1 MFQMNLIKKLKTSY
15 SIRLSSDNRFLCHN
29 MGRKTIVYDFTSW
42 EKIIELDKPNNPS
55 NLRFSKNNE
64 YLLIKN
70 TVGTICVYDTV
81 DFSLVRTFQSNKS
94 FKLIEGDVNFTQDNS
109 ILDVLHTSYGR
120 QIALIDIHTKEH
132 KILTDFEDSY
142 PSTGCPTMIFYNQFI
157 QSENSHLFTLSY
169 VDETDYRVHKIV
181 KVKEPIN
188 KDSSEVL
195 SNSEIWYWD
204 SVIFDSTYQV
214 FILVQDYEIILMD
227 SDFKKVLKKKHIVT
241 NDYLDDEIGYLRYF
255 HLSNDSKFIVVTYS
269 SKLFI
274 LRYDDLTTILVENI
288 PYACFAEFSNDNRHL
303 LVGTWNNGYV
313 LENNLK

>member
-1 MFQMNLIKKLKTSY
+1 M
-15 SIRLSSDNRFLCHN
+15 SSDNRYLCHN
-29 MGRKTIVYDFTSW
+29 MGSKTIVFDLKSW
-42 EKIIELDKPNNPS
+42 DKIAELDKPKHPFDM
-55 NLRFSKNNE
+55 RFSKNNE

-81 DFSLVRTFQSNKS
+81 DFSLVKTFQSNKS
-94 FKLIEGDVNFTQDNS
+94 FRLIEGDVNFTQDNW

-132 KILTDFEDSY
+132 KILTDFKDSY
-142 PSTGCPTMIFYNQFI
+142 PSTGCPTMIFYNEFVLT
-157 QSENSHLFTLSY
+157 EKFHLLTLSY
-169 VDETDYRVHKIV
+169 EDESDYRVMKIV

-188 KDSSEVL
+188 KDSIEVL
-195 SNSEIWYWD
+195 NNSEIWYWD
-204 SVIFDSTYQV
+204 SVVFDSINQI
-214 FILVQDYEIILMD
+214 FILVYKNEITLVD
-227 SDFKKVLKKKHIVT
+227 SEFKKVLKKNYIVT
-241 NDYLDDEIGYLRYF
+241 NDYPDETGYFRHF

>member
-15 SIRLSSDNRFLCHN
+15 RIRMSSDNRYLCHN
-29 MGRKTIVYDFTSW
+29 MGSKTIVFDLKSW
-42 EKIIELDKPNNPS
+42 DKIAELDKPKHPFDM
-55 NLRFSKNNE
+55 RFSKNNE

-81 DFSLVRTFQSNKS
+81 DFSLVKTFQSNKA
-94 FKLIEGDVNFTQDNS
+94 FKLIEGDVNFTQDNL

-120 QIALIDIHTKEH
+120 QIALIDIHTNEH
-132 KILTDFEDSY
+132 KILADFEDSY
-142 PSTGCPTMIFYNQFI
+142 PSTGCPTMIFYNEFVQA
-157 QSENSHLFTLSY
+157 ENFHLLTLSY
-169 VDETDYRVHKIV
+169 EDESDYRVQKIV

-188 KDSSEVL
+188 KDSIEVL
-195 SNSEIWYWD
+195 SNLEIWYWD
-204 SVIFDSTYQV
+204 SVVFDSIHQV
-214 FILVQDYEIILMD
+214 FILVYKNEITLVD
-227 SDFKKVLKKKHIVT
+227 SEFKKVLKKNYIVT
-241 NDYLDDEIGYLRYF
+241 NDYPDETGYFRYF

-269 SKLFI
+269 SKVFI